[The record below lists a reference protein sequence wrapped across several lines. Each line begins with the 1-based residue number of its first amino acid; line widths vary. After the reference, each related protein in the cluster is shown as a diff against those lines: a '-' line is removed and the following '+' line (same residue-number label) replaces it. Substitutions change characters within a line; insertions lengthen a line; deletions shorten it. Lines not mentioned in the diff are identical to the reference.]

1 MGAGTVV
8 YGRVA
13 LATTVENVFG
23 RSRLIAE
30 MCEPV
35 RLLTTYNAGVRVSGR
50 AGELPLW
57 SDSLLARVGR

>member
-1 MGAGTVV
+1 MV

-13 LATTVENVFG
+13 HGDHVEKVFG

-35 RLLTTYNAGVRVSGR
+35 RLLATYNEAVRFSGR
-50 AGELPLW
+50 AKELPLW
-57 SDSLLARVGR
+57 SDSLLARVGASQ

>member
-1 MGAGTVV
+1 M
-8 YGRVA
+8 
-13 LATTVENVFG
+13 ATTVEQVFG